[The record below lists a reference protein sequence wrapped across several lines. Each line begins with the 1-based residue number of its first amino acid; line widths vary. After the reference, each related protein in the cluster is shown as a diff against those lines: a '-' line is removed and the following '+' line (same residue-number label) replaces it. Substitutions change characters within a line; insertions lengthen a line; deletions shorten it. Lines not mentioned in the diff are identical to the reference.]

1 MLSSSCARTSFSLLS
16 LRSLTMPA
24 DSNARRRASRFL
36 VSQRGTH
43 EYLAYGAVREALP
56 SCVQRLS
63 VERSNRAGSS
73 FHPCLNTSSRPCW
86 GRAIS
91 GS

>member
-43 EYLAYGAVREALP
+43 EYLAYGAARDALP
-56 SCVQRLS
+56 SCAQRVS
-63 VERSNRAGSS
+63 VERRVVLVVASTHA
-73 FHPCLNTSSRPCW
+73 
-86 GRAIS
+86 
-91 GS
+91 